1 VGETPCVNHIL
12 TCPDFEAAM
21 ARGEFTEDLYYR
33 LNGVEIRVRPLL
45 ERRDEI
51 RNLSRFAPVTAT
63 MPTES
68 VDQRAWQ
75 AFTSRIRSAVMLGDL
90 HRRISPETST

>member
-12 TCPDFEAAM
+12 TCPDLEAAM

-45 ERRDEI
+45 ERRDGI
-51 RNLSRFAPVTAT
+51 TNL
-63 MPTES
+63 
-68 VDQRAWQ
+68 
-75 AFTSRIRSAVMLGDL
+75 
-90 HRRISPETST
+90 